1 MNSNQKLAP
10 RCRTKFCAKNRPR
23 HHRCSNFRATL
34 LREKSMLQVVSCNTT
49 LSNFHRT
56 PFRSIQVV
64 NHRLYLTRQRWQIR
78 LAGLKPIVT
87 IDISMELFRSN
98 LLLGIHSALKEKIL
112 RRLRQQLSLRC
123 KMYVYGFLH
132 FQSGKIHNPG
142 NTKLFVRFRFNLL
155 DYFIQ
160 LL

>member
-1 MNSNQKLAP
+1 MW
-10 RCRTKFCAKNRPR
+10 
-23 HHRCSNFRATL
+23 
-34 LREKSMLQVVSCNTT
+34 REKSNTVKSFWT
-49 LSNFHRT
+49 QIKNSQRVAELNVARK
-56 PFRSIQVV
+56 IV
-64 NHRLYLTRQRWQIR
+64 NHRLYLTRQRWQIH
-78 LAGLKPIVT
+78 LTGLKPIVT

-123 KMYVYGFLH
+123 KMYLYGFLH

-155 DYFIQ
+155 DYFVQ
-160 LL
+160 LLLKYFFKVSGWLVKTMEKTH